1 MFVFDKRLS
10 PEQAINFKPANKAAF
25 GYLPTITLASTG
37 ITVPDVY
44 CTDPTAAAD
53 VAAGAVAEDTSGA
66 IATVALLTRV
76 RWDLGAT
83 DPVIFEGMMTMAN
96 KQVLVG
102 LLYAGLSD
110 IGLDFSIRVF
120 EYDPVINP
128 KKYYCCFDAVN
139 LQGKL
144 QKDGDREL
152 AIEIGDDEELN
163 IQDNSF
169 YAFSMKVVPSG
180 VGQTITLASKSGAK
194 INKKWGRTTTLG

>member
-10 PEQAINFKPANKAAF
+10 PEQAINFKPANKAPF
-25 GYLPTITLASTG
+25 GYIPSITIAAGTA
-37 ITVPDVY
+37 TVPDIF

-53 VAAGAVAEDTSGA
+53 ATTDTSG
-66 IATVALLTRV
+66 TVPVVALLTRV

-83 DPVIFEGMMTMAN
+83 DPVIFQGMMTMAN

-110 IGLDFSIRVF
+110 IGLDFSIKVF
-120 EYDPVINP
+120 EYDPVVTP
-128 KKYYCCFDAVN
+128 KKYYACMDAAA
-139 LQGKL
+139 LLGKL

-152 AIEIGDDEELN
+152 AIEINDEEELS

-169 YAFSMKVVPSG
+169 YSFSMKVVPSG
-180 VGQTITLASKSGAK
+180 VGQTITLASKFGAP
-194 INKKWGRTTTLG
+194 ITKKWGRTTTG

>member
-25 GYLPTITLASTG
+25 GYVPLITMASTG
-37 ITVPDVY
+37 ITVPDIY
-44 CTDPTAAAD
+44 CTDPTAAGD
-53 VAAGAVAEDTSGA
+53 SVADTSGT
-66 IATVALLTRV
+66 IPTVALLTRV

-83 DPVIFEGMMTMAN
+83 DPIIFEGLMTMAN

-128 KKYYCCFDAVN
+128 KKYYCCFDAAN

-152 AIEIGDDEELN
+152 AIEIGDDEELS

-169 YAFSMKVVPSG
+169 FSFSMKVVPSG
-180 VGQTITLASKSGAK
+180 VGQTITLASKSGAP
-194 INKKWGRTTTLG
+194 ITKKWGRTTTAG